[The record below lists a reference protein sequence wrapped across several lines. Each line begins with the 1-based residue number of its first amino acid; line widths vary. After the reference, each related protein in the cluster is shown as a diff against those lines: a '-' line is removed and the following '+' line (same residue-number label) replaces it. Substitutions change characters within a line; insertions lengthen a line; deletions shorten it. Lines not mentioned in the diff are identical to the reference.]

1 MQNENLLIEPQ
12 RKRSRKD
19 FFIAT
24 LVVLLFWASIELLYP
39 ILKPNRSHSIPFTN
53 GFFFVISAVYVTF
66 ALSRKIYQKIQIDY
80 ENNKLIIGYIT
91 LFKNNCETIIPFEE
105 LEYGYEKI
113 ATKNGEKWTLQI
125 WKKDKKV
132 FSLEEGAY
140 GFHKEK
146 IDLLVEKFE
155 EIEQ

>member
-1 MQNENLLIEPQ
+1 M
-12 RKRSRKD
+12 
-19 FFIAT
+19 
-24 LVVLLFWASIELLYP
+24 ASAELLYP

-53 GFFFVISAVYVTF
+53 GIFFIVSAVYISV
-66 ALSRKIYQKIQIDY
+66 ALSEKIYQKIQIDY

-132 FSLEEGAY
+132 FSLEEGDY

>member
-1 MQNENLLIEPQ
+1 L
-12 RKRSRKD
+12 
-19 FFIAT
+19 
-24 LVVLLFWASIELLYP
+24 ASAELLYP

-53 GFFFVISAVYVTF
+53 GIFFIVSAVYISV
-66 ALSRKIYQKIQIDY
+66 ALSEKIYQKIQIDY

-132 FSLEEGAY
+132 FSLEEGDY

>member
-1 MQNENLLIEPQ
+1 MKNENLLIEPQ

-24 LVVLLFWASIELLYP
+24 LVILLFLASIELLYP

-53 GFFFVISAVYVTF
+53 GIFFVMSAVYITV
-66 ALSRKIYQKIQIDY
+66 ALSGKIYQKIQIDY
-80 ENNKLIIGYIT
+80 KNNKFIIGYIT

-105 LEYGYEKI
+105 LEYEYKKI
-113 ATKNGEKWTLQI
+113 ATKYGEKWTLKI
-125 WKKDKKV
+125 WKNDKKV

>member
-1 MQNENLLIEPQ
+1 MKNENLLIEPE

-24 LVVLLFWASIELLYP
+24 LFLLLILASAELLYP

-53 GFFFVISAVYVTF
+53 GIFFIVSAVYITV
-66 ALSRKIYQKIQIDY
+66 ALSEKIYQKIQIDY

-132 FSLEEGAY
+132 FSLEEGDY

-155 EIEQ
+155 EIEH